1 MNNIIDANSTET
13 TESETMTDPSDP
25 FAPTKTEGP
34 TLTLSVAG
42 VLPIETPD
50 DETKIGLALMI
61 DGTVRWVSLNDD
73 TDGNL

>member
-1 MNNIIDANSTET
+1 MNNIIEANSTDT
-13 TESETMTDPSDP
+13 TESETMTDTNETE
-25 FAPTKTEGP
+25 APTKTEGP

-50 DETKIGLALMI
+50 SETKIGLALML

-73 TDGNL
+73 ADV